1 MTHFWEL
8 LFLHLQDGMPRV
20 ALVIQI
26 AIAGFNLQKAAR
38 EKQHKILL
46 APGK

>member
-8 LFLHLQDGMPRV
+8 LFLHLHDGMPRV
-20 ALVIQI
+20 GLVIQV
-26 AIAGFNLQKAAR
+26 AVAGFNLQRAAR
-38 EKQHKILL
+38 EMQHKILL